1 MQVWVLVGQFPARS
15 LRPHHEGVHGPLHMR
30 LVLASGVH
38 SHWHWHDGPVVA
50 VEYLTHCISDFDG
63 KTLVLVIGLSGRAD
77 GGGVIHPGQMRLLW
91 PEQGRV
97 SASGRAGGVTRRQW
111 TTVIRHPRTEVSL
124 WKAVLLSGHLP
135 IHTSLQV
142 CRGVLTVTSPLF
154 LPVGFFLLYIPTVTH
169 GESAWS
175 LSDLSLWP
183 PLSYNIN
190 CQSVSTLNLRSKTL
204 WGFHIKVL
212 SIRVVGIIGGS
223 VRTLDPSLPAS
234 RNPTPN
240 PPSLTALTVFT
251 SLPSVYPTIEIQQRR
266 PETVEWWD
274 ASRAKIKTQTQA
286 P

>member
-1 MQVWVLVGQFPARS
+1 MQVWVLVGQFPARR

-30 LVLASGVH
+30 LVLASRVH

-63 KTLVLVIGLSGRAD
+63 ETLVLVIGLSGRAA
-77 GGGVIHPGQMRLLW
+77 GGGVVHPGRMRLLW

-97 SASGRAGGVTRRQW
+97 SSSGRARGVSRRQW
-111 TTVIRHPRTEVSL
+111 TTVIRHPRTEVGL
-124 WKAVLLSGHLP
+124 RKALLLSGHLSK
-135 IHTSLQV
+135 HKSLQV
-142 CRGVLTVTSPLF
+142 CTGGLTVANRLF
-154 LPVGFFLLYIPTVTH
+154 RPVGFFLLYIPTGTH

-234 RNPTPN
+234 RKPPAPN
-240 PPSLTALTVFT
+240 PPGLTALSVFT
-251 SLPSVYPTIEIQQRR
+251 SVNPTTELQRRR

-274 ASRAKIKTQTQA
+274 ASRAEIKTRTQ
-286 P
+286 PP